1 MDSRA
6 HIVTDGSFT
15 NDELTTGTAPVVEL
29 TRHDTISSVESVPR
43 LSEGRWALN
52 LSGNCSTCH
61 HHHRSVQVHVQVS
74 GDSTEFGDVYCHK
87 CQKLWLAF
95 GKLNGTR
102 LSLLST
108 KSLEPETLAA
118 EAGFRK
124 TLVRAIQSATPIA
137 TLSPTLTVIPESTPA
152 GPSRETSVRS
162 TAQRDTQQHP
172 ASIGSHP
179 GPVSVE
185 SSNGEQA
192 SGLSHIR
199 SGGQRHATF
208 RQNAWS
214 KGRQAFSRLSM
225 RLTARLRKSKPSPP
239 GTRFP
244 ESSSDQDRHRQVG
257 GSLPAGIAPI
267 VENSESLAE
276 STETHVDLQGG
287 STQEFPN
294 VRDRSAAAT
303 NALVSLQDLDLQA
316 FHALS
321 PQERWEWGRR
331 QLTDFRTQYAVSTVP
346 INDPVMINSGTQ
358 ANLSEDSL
366 LSHRPLT
373 RRHSALAFV
382 GNTFGTHDYW
392 DVFRGS
398 TQTFHNR
405 PLSMSEANL
414 SDAETVV
421 ERISMAPTTHQ
432 LLIDTLHRDRRGSE
446 SSRPLSMHSIV
457 HEWQQYA
464 RNRAE
469 VRLSIDS
476 AATGGAIRNIAMG
489 RARASNRLSRNS
501 MNRASYFYDTELG
514 GSRVQLPVAMET
526 ERSDIPEHASSPTV
540 SPPSPEADVRSQ
552 G

>member
-6 HIVTDGSFT
+6 QIITDGSFT
-15 NDELTTGTAPVVEL
+15 NDELTTGTAPIVEL
-29 TRHDTISSVESVPR
+29 TRHDTISSAESVPR

-61 HHHRSVQVHVQVS
+61 HHHKSVQVRVQVS

-95 GKLNGTR
+95 GKVNGTR

-108 KSLEPETLAA
+108 KSLEPEMLEA
-118 EAGFRK
+118 EADFRK
-124 TLVRAIQSATPIA
+124 TLVQAIQSATPIA
-137 TLSPTLTVIPESTPA
+137 TLSPTLTVIPEGTPA

-162 TAQRDTQQHP
+162 TAHRDTQQHP
-172 ASIGSHP
+172 ASIGNHP
-179 GPVSVE
+179 GPVSIE

-192 SGLSHIR
+192 PGLSHVR

-208 RQNAWS
+208 RQIAWS
-214 KGRQAFSRLSM
+214 KGRQAITRL
-225 RLTARLRKSKPSPP
+225 RLRITARLRTSKPGPLV
-239 GTRFP
+239 TR
-244 ESSSDQDRHRQVG
+244 SSSSSPDHDHHRQIHAP
-257 GSLPAGIAPI
+257 LPADIAPA
-267 VENSESLAE
+267 VDVSDSLDDSTEACVDLRSESNHAAPDVCALSATATDALA
-276 STETHVDLQGG
+276 SLRNVDPRIIH
-287 STQEFPN
+287 S
-294 VRDRSAAAT
+294 
-303 NALVSLQDLDLQA
+303 
-316 FHALS
+316 LS

-331 QLTDFRTQYAVSTVP
+331 QLTDFRTLYAGSTVP
-346 INDPVMINSGTQ
+346 IGDPVMINSGTQ

-405 PLSMSEANL
+405 PLSMSETNL
-414 SDAETVV
+414 SDAETAV
-421 ERISMAPTTHQ
+421 ERISIAPTTHQ
-432 LLIDTLHRDRRGSE
+432 LLIDTLHRDRRGSG
-446 SSRPLSMHSIV
+446 SSRPLSMHSVV
-457 HEWQQYA
+457 HEWQQHV

-476 AATGGAIRNIAMG
+476 AATGGAVRNIAVA
-489 RARASNRLSRNS
+489 RARANNRLSRNS
-501 MNRASYFYDTELG
+501 MSRASYLYDTELG
-514 GSRVQLPVAMET
+514 GSRVQLPVAVET
-526 ERSDIPEHASSPTV
+526 EHSNIPEHAGSPLV